1 MQTLVDI
8 FSTFKDRGNATAFVY
23 RTGVRRFTFSYGELY
38 DLALRMARLLEEK
51 GVNPGDRVLLWAPNS
66 PWWGVVFWGCVARG
80 AVVVPVDF
88 MSGRERA
95 EGIAGLAETRLV
107 VQSRAKVE
115 RIDGASML
123 FAEHLEFLLA
133 ERKPLEKIYR
143 PKLDDT
149 AQLIYTS
156 GTTGAPKGVILTHE
170 NLMANLDQ
178 VNRHIPV
185 VTPEFRFLSLLPLSH
200 MFEQM
205 GGFFIPLSHGASI
218 VYLRIMKPSAMVEA
232 FREEG
237 VDALVTVPRLLQ
249 LLKSSVER
257 ELTEK
262 GLEGPFRWLVGAA
275 QNLGQGI
282 KKFLFFPVRRSFGSR
297 LRLFFSGGAALDP
310 EVFAFWDA
318 LGYTVIEGYGLTECS
333 PVLTANTMERQIPGS
348 VGKALPGVELK
359 LDEGELLARGA
370 NVFPGYFRN
379 EEATR
384 GAFTADGWFL
394 TGDLGEIDAE
404 GWLRIKG
411 RSKELIVTG
420 AGINVYPDEL
430 EELLNKAKGVR
441 EACVVGLN
449 RGSGE
454 EVHAVLLLD
463 DSGRPPAE
471 IVGEVNQSLDDL
483 HHITGYSVWPEAE
496 FPKTTTLKIRKFK
509 VKEQLARKAEGAVP
523 AAGAERLAVL
533 IAGVTG
539 ASLDEVR
546 EESVLVADLGLT
558 SIGRLE
564 LVNRLEQEYRLDL
577 DDALIGP
584 QTKVADLRAIL
595 DKREK
600 AVVSGKFRFWTNS
613 RPICWLR
620 MLADC
625 LINRPLF
632 SFFVRLKAEGAEHL
646 AKVEGPVI
654 FAANHMSFLD
664 QPAVMF
670 SMPADVR
677 YRTATAAWAEFFFVN
692 FRNQLQKLW
701 KRLCY
706 EYGTLALNLFPLPQ
720 SSGFRESLRFMG
732 RLADSGRNILIFPEG
747 ARSPDG
753 RLLPFEQGLGL
764 VVHELRLPVIP
775 VKIKGLEH
783 VLPRG
788 ANFPKRGDV
797 GVTFGKPMEFG
808 LEEPE
813 AVVEAIRKAIEGL

>member
-1 MQTLVDI
+1 MQTLVDL
-8 FSTFKDRGNATAFVY
+8 FSTFKNRGNSAAFVY

-38 DLALRMARLLEEK
+38 DLALRMARLLEES
-51 GVNPGDRVLLWAPNS
+51 GVGAGDRVLLWAPNS
-66 PWWGVVFWGCVARG
+66 PWWAVAFWGCVARG

-88 MSGRERA
+88 VSGRERA
-95 EGIAGLAETRLV
+95 ERIAGISETRLV
-107 VQSRAKVE
+107 LQSRAKVE
-115 RIDGASML
+115 RFGGESML
-123 FAEHLEFLLA
+123 FAEDLEFLLA
-133 ERKPLEKIYR
+133 EREPLDELHR
-143 PKLDDT
+143 PEPADT
-149 AQLIYTS
+149 VQLIYTS

-178 VNRHIPV
+178 VNHHMPV
-185 VTPEFRFLSLLPLSH
+185 VTSEFRFLSLLPLSH

-205 GGFFIPLSHGASI
+205 GGFFIPLSRGASI

-237 VDALVTVPRLLQ
+237 IDAVISVPRLLQ
-249 LLKSSVER
+249 LLKSSIER
-257 ELTEK
+257 ELSAKGMEK
-262 GLEGPFRWLVGAA
+262 PFRWLLGVGQSLAPEVRR
-275 QNLGQGI
+275 L
-282 KKFLFFPVRRSFGSR
+282 LFTPVRRSFGRR
-297 LRLFFSGGAALDP
+297 LRLFVSGGAALDP
-310 EVFAFWDA
+310 DVFTFWDA
-318 LGYTVIEGYGLTECS
+318 LGYMVIEGYGLTECS
-333 PVLTANTMERQIPGS
+333 PVLTANTLERQVPGS

-359 LDEGELLARGA
+359 LDEDEILARGA
-370 NVFPGYFRN
+370 NIFPGYFRN
-379 EEATR
+379 DEATR
-384 GAFTADGWFL
+384 DAFTADGWFR
-394 TGDLGEIDAE
+394 TGDMGEIDAE

-430 EELLNKAKGVR
+430 EELLNKVKGVR
-441 EACVVGLN
+441 EACIVGLD
-449 RGSGE
+449 RGAGE

-463 DSGRPPAE
+463 DSERPPAD
-471 IVGEVNQSLDDL
+471 IIGEANQRLDSL
-483 HHITGYSVWPEAE
+483 HQITGYTVWPEAE
-496 FPKTTTLKIRKFK
+496 FPKTTTLKIRKFL
-509 VKEQLARKAEGAVP
+509 VKEQLAKKEGGESP
-523 AAGAERLAVL
+523 ASGADRLTMLV
-533 IAGVTG
+533 AGVTG
-539 ASLDEVR
+539 ASVEEVR
-546 EESVLVADLGLT
+546 EESFLVADLGLT

-564 LVNRLEQEYRLDL
+564 MVNRLEQEYRLDL

-584 QTKVADLRAIL
+584 ETKLADLRSIL
-595 DKREK
+595 EKREK
-600 AVVSGKFRFWTNS
+600 PVVSGKFRFWTNS
-613 RPICWLR
+613 RPVCWLR
-620 MLADC
+620 MLSDL

-632 SFFVRLKAEGAEHL
+632 ACFVRLRTEGLAHL
-646 AKVEGPVI
+646 SEVEGPVI

-670 SMPADVR
+670 ALPADVR

-701 KRLCY
+701 KRFCY

-764 VVHELRLPVIP
+764 VVRELRLPLIP
-775 VKIKGLEH
+775 VRVRGLEQ

-788 ANFPKRGDV
+788 AKFPKRGDV
-797 GVTFGKPMEFG
+797 SVTFGKPMEFG

-813 AVVEAIRKAIEGL
+813 AVVEAIRKAVERL